1 MEVPDR
7 RNADQL
13 NPDLLICNTA
23 GTLFSVLLTQLFLL
37 VTGKRRRKNV
47 WKFCYDYTD

>member
-1 MEVPDR
+1 MKKKWTVGK
-7 RNADQL
+7 
-13 NPDLLICNTA
+13 I
-23 GTLFSVLLTQLFLL
+23 LTQLFLL